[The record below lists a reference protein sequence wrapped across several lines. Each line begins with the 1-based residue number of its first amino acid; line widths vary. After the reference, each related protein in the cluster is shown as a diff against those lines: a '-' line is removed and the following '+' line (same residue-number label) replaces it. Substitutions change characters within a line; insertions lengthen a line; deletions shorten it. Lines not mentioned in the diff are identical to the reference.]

1 MEKGENMEIL
11 MKASEVMKA
20 LGISRST
27 LWRMTQEK
35 RINPVYI
42 GPKMPRYKRS
52 EIIAIQQG
60 ER

>member
-1 MEKGENMEIL
+1 MEVM
-11 MKASEVMKA
+11 MKATEVMKA

-42 GPKMPRYKRS
+42 APKMPRYKRS